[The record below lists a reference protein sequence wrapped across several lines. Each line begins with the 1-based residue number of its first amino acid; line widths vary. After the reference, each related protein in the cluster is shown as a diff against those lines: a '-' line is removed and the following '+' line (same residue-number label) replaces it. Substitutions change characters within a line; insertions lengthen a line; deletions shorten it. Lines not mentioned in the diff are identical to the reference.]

1 MHSGDL
7 SELSTVNL
15 SDVER
20 EALLQVMQRAKVG
33 SMYHHMN
40 CVSVEGYDYSDDCG
54 RGGLI
59 LPCPIGLNFVVR
71 LR

>member
-33 SMYHHMN
+33 GMYDHMN
-40 CVSVEGYDYSDDCG
+40 CVFLLRDVI
-54 RGGLI
+54 I
-59 LPCPIGLNFVVR
+59 LRIVVGVA
-71 LR
+71 

>member
-33 SMYHHMN
+33 GMYDHMS
-40 CVSVEGYDYSDDCG
+40 CVSLLRDVI
-54 RGGLI
+54 I
-59 LPCPIGLNFVVR
+59 LRIVVGVA
-71 LR
+71 

>member
-7 SELSTVNL
+7 SELSAVNL

-33 SMYHHMN
+33 SLYNHMN
-40 CVSVEGYDYSDDCG
+40 CVSGEGWDCSEDWG

-59 LPCPIGLNFVVR
+59 FPCPIYWFTSCS
-71 LR
+71 